1 MPNYNPK
8 KENLKPFAAGDER
21 INRVGRPRKYT
32 TTLKEQGYKLSEIND
47 AIQVMLSMTLEEL
60 KSVYENPDGT
70 ILEKTVANAMVTSL
84 KKGSL
89 YSIETLLSRVWG
101 TPKQTSDV
109 NVVASIQVIA
119 PDDETRLAI
128 ESI

>member
-1 MPNYNPK
+1 MANYNPK